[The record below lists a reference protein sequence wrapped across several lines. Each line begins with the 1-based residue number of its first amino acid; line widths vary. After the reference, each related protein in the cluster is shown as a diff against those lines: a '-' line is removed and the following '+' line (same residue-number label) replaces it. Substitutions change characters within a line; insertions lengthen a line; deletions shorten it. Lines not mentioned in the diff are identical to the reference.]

1 MEPEP
6 EIGSTLAVIPREAVP
21 IPFTNALGEP
31 VEVVWYDNHG
41 SQRPM
46 YMLAKAGTD
55 GARRTQAV
63 DAGDGAWAARTGTS
77 VRLLVSATTLAKRG
91 HFVVGADACER
102 NGFVGPEIVCC
113 CVGSFANGANRL
125 RKPRCRQH
133 CLTVAKW
140 RKRRSAA
147 RRLRQALGNASVRN
161 RRDAQGRKKCS
172 FGGSVRESDAQKQ
185 ARFAQSPLQYGADM
199 RRGWT

>member
-63 DAGDGAWAARTGTS
+63 VRGIKDA
-77 VRLLVSATTLAKRG
+77 
-91 HFVVGADACER
+91 
-102 NGFVGPEIVCC
+102 
-113 CVGSFANGANRL
+113 
-125 RKPRCRQH
+125 
-133 CLTVAKW
+133 
-140 RKRRSAA
+140 
-147 RRLRQALGNASVRN
+147 
-161 RRDAQGRKKCS
+161 
-172 FGGSVRESDAQKQ
+172 
-185 ARFAQSPLQYGADM
+185 
-199 RRGWT
+199 